1 LIAQKNTH
9 MSFRTILAFFLLSLA
24 GYYPCRVQAQQLS
37 KEELVYL
44 TSEWKGERFP
54 DGRPKI
60 PDDLLR
66 RAREIGIEEAWSI
79 LNNEG
84 YHCQFEGGW
93 KMVND
98 SSIVGRALTAC
109 FIPSRP
115 DLEKSIKDKGKKEGR
130 IGNTNSWPIDQLSK
144 GDVYVAD
151 GFGKIANGTLIG
163 DNLGNSIFARS
174 GNGVIFDASARD
186 LEGLSEIKGF
196 NAFVRDF
203 DPSYLKDEM
212 LIGLNTPI
220 RIGHAVVLPGDLVLA
235 KKEGVVFI
243 PAQLAEKVIV
253 TAEFIQ
259 RRDAFG
265 ISRLKEGRYTPG
277 QIDNE
282 WTDAIKADFLQWLS
296 QQPDKISMT
305 REQLDGFLQKRTW

>member
-1 LIAQKNTH
+1 
-9 MSFRTILAFFLLSLA
+9 MSFRTLLVFILLSLA
-24 GYYPCRVQAQQLS
+24 AYYPCRVQAQQLS

-54 DGRPKI
+54 DGRPKLS
-60 PDDLLR
+60 DDLLR

-98 SSIVGRALTAC
+98 SPIVGRALTAC

-203 DPSYLKDEM
+203 DPTYLKDEM

-282 WTDAIKADFLQWLS
+282 WTDAIKTDFLQWLS
-296 QQPDKISMT
+296 QQPEKISMT